1 MEETRIVARKSVPR
15 RGLPRDG
22 DLDERGDG
30 GQESRDRT
38 LYLDWPGGFLGP
50 NAPAGN
56 PGSPQELSVKFRGE
70 GVKYPIREKSMDTEE
85 VEGGSGRAKVDE
97 LLARGRASGSTPF
110 PGR

>member
-15 RGLPRDG
+15 RGLPRDW

-30 GQESRDRT
+30 RQESRDRT
-38 LYLDWPGGFLGP
+38 LYLDWSGGFLGP
-50 NAPAGN
+50 HAPAGN
-56 PGSPQELSVKFRGE
+56 PGLPQEPPEQLRGE